1 MAKLKHTFKNDM
13 LFKLLFTKNPHLLER
28 FVSRL
33 LNIPPENIRDFKVVN
48 PEMPPNIIDNKLCR
62 LDILMEVD
70 GQQVNIEVQVEDEG
84 NFPERVLFHWAR
96 AYSNALTSGRNFK
109 ELPRTILINI
119 LGFSLFK
126 DYDGYHSE
134 FQVLEVTRHV
144 SLSDKMAIHFFEL
157 EKLPEEVNKDDIP
170 LVWLQLFKADTEEE
184 LQMSSDTEL
193 AEVNEVI
200 TAYRNLMASAE
211 FREYE
216 RQREK
221 AELDERQRTNNA
233 VVRAAEEATKKATE
247 ETNKKWQSVV
257 DEKDAEIVSK
267 DAELSAKDAEIAELK
282 AKLSNT

>member
-1 MAKLKHTFKNDM
+1 MAKLKHTLKTDI

-28 FVSRL
+28 LVSRL
-33 LNIPPENIRDFKVVN
+33 LQIPPESIKDFKVIN
-48 PEMPPNIIDNKLCR
+48 PEMPPDVIDDKQCR

-70 GQQVNIEVQVEDEG
+70 GQKVNLEVQVKDEG

-96 AYSNALTSGRNFK
+96 AYSNALTAGRNFK

-126 DYDGYHSE
+126 DYAGYHSE
-134 FQVLEVTRHV
+134 FQVLEVTRNV

-157 EKLPEEVNKDDIP
+157 EKLPDKVSEDDIS
-170 LVWLQLFKADTEEE
+170 LLWLKLFKADTEEE
-184 LQMSSDTEL
+184 LQMSSESKY

-200 TAYRNLMASAE
+200 TAYRNLMQSEE

-221 AELDERQRTNNA
+221 AELDERQRTSNA
-233 VVRAAEEATKKATE
+233 VERATE
-247 ETNKKWQSVV
+247 SLQSVI
-257 DEKDAEIVSK
+257 AE
-267 DAELSAKDAEIAELK
+267 KDAEIAELK
-282 AKLSNT
+282 KRLGEQS